1 MNVYLLYY
9 EVDETVRIDK
19 VFVSKERA
27 EKRLAELQAGGGD
40 EQMDNPEE
48 WCILEREVEL
58 EDPSP

>member
-27 EKRLAELQAGGGD
+27 ENRLAELQAGGGD